1 MTSPSASELEA
12 RMVACAEQALAAAK
26 PAREGKPNAYTF
38 EAEAL
43 HAIWIFI
50 QEQIGSRTV
59 MGSPTARLIENLV
72 KTEESRRGVLGG
84 AAVEAARRLA
94 PEAGVEPPAMPEDH
108 CSAVYRLG
116 DRSLAVF
123 LMKQA
128 AQFYAGA
135 AWGSDSGAFRLEDAA
150 VHLLLR
156 DSLFHPPADWLA
168 LHAAWQAKRS
178 EGAETYVMDLD
189 TGTVTPERHEGGRI

>member
-1 MTSPSASELEA
+1 MTATSVSELES
-12 RMVACAEQALAAAK
+12 RMVAFAEQVLEAAK
-26 PAREGKPNAYTF
+26 PAREGQPDAYTF
-38 EAEAL
+38 EGKAL
-43 HAIWIFI
+43 NAVWLFI
-50 QEQIGSRTV
+50 QEQCGCRTH
-59 MGSPTARLIENLV
+59 MGSPTAQLIEALV

-94 PEAGVEPPAMPEDH
+94 AEAGVEPPTMPEDH
-108 CSAVYRLG
+108 CSAVEEID

-135 AWGSDSGAFRLEDAA
+135 AWGSDSAAFRLDDAA

-156 DSLFHPPADWLA
+156 DPLFHPPAEWVA
-168 LHAAWQAKRS
+168 LHAEWKRVWSAGS
-178 EGAETYVMDLD
+178 ESYILNLD
-189 TGTVTPERHEGGRI
+189 TGTMTPERHEGGRI